1 MKTTPTFALL
11 FLAFLCASAAHAADV
26 VYDGFANTS
35 GLQLNG
41 SATTVLTTD
50 GTVLRLTPAAEN
62 QSGSGFSFAK
72 VSTVEFTSIFSFRIT
87 DPGGPIADFNNESGA
102 DGLVFILQN
111 DANNVVG
118 APGGGIG
125 YGGIGTS
132 VGVEFDTWGNAAAS
146 DPSQSHIGI
155 NVNGSVDHNGLG
167 MGPTAIIGNT
177 NVPATDLPGPE
188 LDDGDRWWSWVRY
201 DGTDLDVFLLQS
213 ESVTEPPIPAT
224 PLLSF
229 PIDLSSTLGGSDQ
242 AFAGFTSGTGSAL
255 ANNDIIYWRYTE
267 SAIPEPSTLLLG
279 ALASVGVL
287 MRRRCVS

>member
-1 MKTTPTFALL
+1 MKTTTTFAFL
-11 FLAFLCASAAHAADV
+11 FLAFSCAAAARADV
-26 VYDGFANTS
+26 LYDGFANTS

-41 SATTVLTTD
+41 SAATASTTD

-62 QSGSGFSFAK
+62 QSGSAFSFAK
-72 VSTVEFTSIFSFRIT
+72 VNIAEFTSIFSFRIT
-87 DPGGPIADFNNESGA
+87 NPGGPIADFNDESGA
-102 DGLVFILQN
+102 DGLVFVLQN

-125 YGGIGTS
+125 YGGIGAS
-132 VGVEFDTWGNAAAS
+132 VGVEFDTWGNVAAN

-155 NVNGSVDHNGLG
+155 NVNGSVDHNGSG
-167 MGPTAIIGNT
+167 MGPTAIIGDT
-177 NVPATDLPGPE
+177 NVMTTDLPGPE

-213 ESVTEPPIPAT
+213 ESVTEPSIPAT

-229 PIDLSSTLGGSDQ
+229 PIDLNSTLGSSDQ
-242 AFAGFTSGTGSAL
+242 AFAGFTSGTGSAS
-255 ANNDIIYWRYTE
+255 ANHDLLYWRYTE

-279 ALASVGVL
+279 ALASVGLL
-287 MRRRCVS
+287 MRRRRLS